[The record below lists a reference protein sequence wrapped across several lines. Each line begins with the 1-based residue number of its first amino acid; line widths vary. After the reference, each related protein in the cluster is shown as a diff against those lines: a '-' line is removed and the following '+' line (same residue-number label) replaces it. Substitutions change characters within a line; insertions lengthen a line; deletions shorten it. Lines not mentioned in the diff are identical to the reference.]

1 MNGHKFISEGVEEIF
16 NGDVFIESAMS
27 SCLTCGA
34 IFEKIRLNYTG
45 EFYYATDMSS
55 CSGDTSAHAVEGVR
69 APDCSCLWCEGYFPA

>member
-34 IFEKIRLNYTG
+34 IFEKIRLIT
-45 EFYYATDMSS
+45 
-55 CSGDTSAHAVEGVR
+55 
-69 APDCSCLWCEGYFPA
+69 PASFITQPI